1 MADTAV
7 IVVAEDQYH
16 EHQHEDNLVAQDGV
30 GDALQLGDQCVLDE
44 VRQRSKLEEVDD
56 FHS

>member
-7 IVVAEDQYH
+7 IVFAEDQDH
-16 EHQHEDNLVAQDGV
+16 EHQHEDNLVTQDGV